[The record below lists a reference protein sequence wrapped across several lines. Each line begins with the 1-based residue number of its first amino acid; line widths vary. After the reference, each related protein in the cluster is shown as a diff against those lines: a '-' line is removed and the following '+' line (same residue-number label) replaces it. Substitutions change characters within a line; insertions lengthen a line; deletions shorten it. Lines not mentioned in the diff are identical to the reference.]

1 MSSAVT
7 RPGQNQ
13 EQALAGGALAPLV
26 PAVADQARPTSS
38 CRSADLHARA
48 DRLLSAGYE
57 ASAWALRERAWNVQA
72 PGSRPT
78 EQGSEAKPQ
87 RPATAGADRYGLV
100 TRTGSLTGETKQRKS
115 AEIRTLKVPPRE
127 AVTRPDGP
135 WSEPWFVDWIT
146 ISQEHPDGGL
156 PLVDSGSVTAV
167 DEAGQLEWR
176 TTKAVKHEGSFET
189 SVNVKCDGF
198 RVTVSGNLSRFGRK
212 ENLFGFGIWDV
223 LDRVNALLAHYSLPP
238 MTPGEKLQRFNK
250 GDLQTYWTGAR
261 ISRLDMTSNFETGSM
276 DNAHA
281 LMQYLGSQHA
291 GRQSGRVLGQG
302 ETVDFGAG
310 SKRQYWKAYI
320 KNLEL
325 KLRGCE
331 DERVLEYCEKFG
343 IVRFEGTIRSRA
355 LTDMGA
361 AWLGDYFTG
370 WAMKQL
376 SIVFNER
383 TEVLT
388 RAEKHTDD
396 LDDLPRH
403 LRATA
408 RDYLAGMDVSRSL
421 SRATFYRH
429 RNDLLSYGID
439 IAVRNVVPFRPRV
452 RVIELKRAEVPSWYQ
467 LVA

>member
-13 EQALAGGALAPLV
+13 QQALGAGALAPV
-26 PAVADQARPTSS
+26 VMPVTDQAGATRLETSS
-38 CRSADLHARA
+38 DLHARA
-48 DRLLSAGYE
+48 DRLLAAGYE
-57 ASAWALRERAWNVQA
+57 ASAWALRERAWRANA
-72 PGSRPT
+72 SGARPT

-100 TRTGSLTGETKQRKS
+100 TRTGSLTGETKQRKTG
-115 AEIRTLKVPPRE
+115 EIRTLQVPPRDE
-127 AVTRPDGP
+127 VKRPDGP
-135 WSEPWFVDWIT
+135 WSEPWFVDWIS
-146 ISQEHPDGGL
+146 ISQEHPAGGL
-156 PLVDSGSVTAV
+156 PLVDSGSVMAV
-167 DEAGQLEWR
+167 DEAGELEWR

-198 RVTVSGNLSRFGRK
+198 RVTVTGNLSRFGRR

-238 MTPGEKLQRFNK
+238 MIPGEKRHRVHK
-250 GDLQTYWTGAR
+250 GDLKTYWTGAR
-261 ISRLDMTSNFETGSM
+261 ISRLDMTANFETGSAE
-276 DNAHA
+276 NAHA
-281 LMQYLGSQHA
+281 FMQFLGSQHA
-291 GRQSGRVLGQG
+291 GRQNGRVLGQG

-320 KNLEL
+320 KHLEL

-331 DERVLEYCEKFG
+331 DERVIQYCEENG

-396 LDDLPRH
+396 LDELPRH

-408 RDYLAGMDVSRSL
+408 RDYLAGMEVSNTLSL
-421 SRATFYRH
+421 Y
-429 RNDLLSYGID
+429 
-439 IAVRNVVPFRPRV
+439 
-452 RVIELKRAEVPSWYQ
+452 
-467 LVA
+467 

>member
-26 PAVADQARPTSS
+26 PPVTDQARPT
-38 CRSADLHARA
+38 RLDPSADLHARA
-48 DRLLSAGYE
+48 DRLLAAGYE
-57 ASAWALRERAWNVQA
+57 ASAWALRERAWHVEA

-78 EQGSEAKPQ
+78 DAGSEAKPQ
-87 RPATAGADRYGLV
+87 RPRTEGADRYGLV

-146 ISQEHPDGGL
+146 ISQEHPAGGL

-167 DEAGQLEWR
+167 DEAGELEWR

-238 MTPGEKLQRFNK
+238 MTPGEKLQRVSK
-250 GDLQTYWTGAR
+250 GDLRTYWTGAR
-261 ISRLDMTSNFETGSM
+261 ISRLDMTANFETGSM

-281 LMQYLGSQHA
+281 LMQYLGAQHA

-320 KNLEL
+320 KYLEL
-325 KLRGCE
+325 MLRGCE
-331 DERVLEYCEKFG
+331 DQRVLEYCEKFG